1 MQMKLFN
8 EYEEHY
14 INKSDNTLIS
24 YRNSVE
30 SYYKFC
36 EEKLGLA
43 SEEEVIK
50 ATTWSEVTRW
60 RNTLVKD
67 GLSPYSVN
75 VRISGLRSFF
85 KFLVLTHRISS
96 NPVEEVENIGTK
108 AVEQHRDF
116 LTEAEFLHLID
127 VIKTPSGKKQDR
139 FSFTSKRDAFL
150 VGLFV
155 TSGLRIS
162 ELLSLKVGQIDTE
175 TKSVKVV
182 GKGSKLRTVPV
193 SSAVIKLMQ
202 EYLAERAT
210 VATDSDSLFVNIK
223 GGKLSPQGTNQNIK
237 KYCERAGIE
246 KHISAHCLRHSAITN
261 MIDKGVP
268 VARVQVI
275 AGHSDSS
282 TTARYYKEHLDTM
295 IDDNFFPEF

>member
-1 MQMKLFN
+1 MEMRLFN

-30 SYYKFC
+30 SYYKSC
-36 EEKLGLA
+36 EEKLGMVT
-43 SEEEVIK
+43 EEEIVVM
-50 ATTWSEVTRW
+50 TTWSEVTRW

-85 KFLVLTHRISS
+85 KFLVLTHRINS
-96 NPVEEVENIGTK
+96 NPVEEVENVGTK
-108 AVEQHRDF
+108 AVEQHRDY
-116 LTEAEFLHLID
+116 LTEAEFLHLIE

-162 ELLSLKVGQIDTE
+162 ELLSLNVGQIDTE

-182 GKGSKLRTVPV
+182 GKGSKLRVVPV
-193 SSAVIKLMQ
+193 STSVIKLMQ
-202 EYLAERAT
+202 EYLEERAT
-210 VATDSDSLFVNIK
+210 VATDCDSLFINIK

-246 KHISAHCLRHSAITN
+246 KHISAHCLRHSFITT
-261 MIDKGVP
+261 MAEKGVP
-268 VARVQVI
+268 VARIQVI
-275 AGHSDSS
+275 VGHSDSS
-282 TTARYYKEHLDTM
+282 TTARYYKDHLDTT
-295 IDDNFFPEF
+295 IDEDFFPEF

>member
-1 MQMKLFN
+1 MEMKLFN

-36 EEKLGLA
+36 EEKLELA

-85 KFLVLTHRISS
+85 KFLVLTHRINS
-96 NPVEEVENIGTK
+96 NPVEEVENVGTK
-108 AVEQHRDF
+108 AVEQHRDY

-162 ELLSLKVGQIDTE
+162 ELLSLRVGQIDTE

-202 EYLAERAT
+202 EYLEERTT
-210 VATDSDSLFVNIK
+210 VATDCDSLFINIK
-223 GGKLSPQGTNQNIK
+223 GGKLSPQGINQNIK

-246 KHISAHCLRHSAITN
+246 KHISAHCLRHSFATAMAEKGTPVTKLQ
-261 MIDKGVP
+261 MIM
-268 VARVQVI
+268 
-275 AGHSDSS
+275 GHDDPKV
-282 TTARYYKEHLDTM
+282 TARYYSHMDVSLKED
-295 IDDNFFPEF
+295 EFINI

>member
-1 MQMKLFN
+1 MEMKLFN

-43 SEEEVIK
+43 SENEIIK
-50 ATTWSEVTRW
+50 TTTWSEVTRW
-60 RNTLVKD
+60 RNILVKD

-85 KFLVLTHRISS
+85 KFLVLTHRINS
-96 NPVEEVENIGTK
+96 NPVEEVENVGTK
-108 AVEQHRDF
+108 AVEQHRDY

-162 ELLSLKVGQIDTE
+162 ELLSLKLGQINVE

-182 GKGSKLRTVPV
+182 GKGSKLRVVPV
-193 SSAVIKLMQ
+193 SSSVINLMH
-202 EYLAERAT
+202 EYLTERAT
-210 VATDSDSLFVNIK
+210 VATDTDSLFINIK

-246 KHISAHCLRHSAITN
+246 KHISAHCLRHSFITT
-261 MIDKGVP
+261 MAEKGVP
-268 VARVQVI
+268 VARIQVI
-275 AGHSDSS
+275 VGHSDSS
-282 TTARYYKEHLDTM
+282 TTARYYKDHLDTT
-295 IDDNFFPEF
+295 IEEDFFPEF